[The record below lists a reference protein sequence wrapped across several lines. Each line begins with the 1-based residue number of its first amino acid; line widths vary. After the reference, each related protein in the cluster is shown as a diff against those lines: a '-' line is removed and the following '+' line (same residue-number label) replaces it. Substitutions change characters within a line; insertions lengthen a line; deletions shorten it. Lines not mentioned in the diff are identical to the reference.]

1 MNSKPA
7 VNWGANCHRT
17 WAWFHFLCFSVI
29 KATHC
34 WTEPCNVTAI
44 ILVSAAEL
52 FHQTWRELH
61 STCFWVCRS
70 EMLVQISNILKHPL
84 PLSAAKIDQSSG
96 ITERGS
102 LSYTLH
108 AWIRDTQTGSVI
120 HIRQAGPKRSEMDIL
135 WHHEDFCR
143 FIVHIGTV
151 SDVCVIC
158 SHVSGPHNEQA
169 LEESPFILRSIQ
181 VSYFLQ
187 TRSTIM
193 SDVSIRAPRRNTHL
207 PRRLHV
213 IRDGELANPPS
224 LLSARVKGSRSSI
237 SPSLWLKWGIECVCA
252 AQWEAHY
259 NALACCWK

>member
-17 WAWFHFLCFSVI
+17 WAWFHFHCFSVI

-96 ITERGS
+96 ISERGS
-102 LSYTLH
+102 LSYTLL

-151 SDVCVIC
+151 SDVCVCDLQPCFWPTQWAGIGGIAVHPEIHSSLIFSPNSLHHNVRRVNQSSETEHSSPKEITCHQRWGTCKSPLSSQC
-158 SHVSGPHNEQA
+158 S
-169 LEESPFILRSIQ
+169 
-181 VSYFLQ
+181 
-187 TRSTIM
+187 
-193 SDVSIRAPRRNTHL
+193 
-207 PRRLHV
+207 
-213 IRDGELANPPS
+213 
-224 LLSARVKGSRSSI
+224 
-237 SPSLWLKWGIECVCA
+237 C
-252 AQWEAHY
+252 
-259 NALACCWK
+259 